1 MLPLRKSC
9 LRVRKGGMD
18 IKWNQWYHRL
28 CAQTVNIDRE
38 INSNRVLN
46 EISTFAFY
54 SMQVK
59 QHSLFNWYSTI
70 IKLLNFQP
78 VWQVVYKTMHW
89 SIMSCT
95 SRDKLISSFTFEM
108 TQNIFTLTQKKINR
122 ITMTIDS
129 GNGANWKKS
138 PSFVVESSFKS
149 LFLDEETDEGGTR
162 GGAILEYSGSPQSKD
177 ITLPDTWHC
186 SQDERK
192 EMADIV

>member
-1 MLPLRKSC
+1 MGLYRNVATSKVLSAGEEG
-9 LRVRKGGMD
+9 GGMD

-78 VWQVVYKTMHW
+78 VWQVVYKTMH
-89 SIMSCT
+89 
-95 SRDKLISSFTFEM
+95 
-108 TQNIFTLTQKKINR
+108 
-122 ITMTIDS
+122 
-129 GNGANWKKS
+129 
-138 PSFVVESSFKS
+138 
-149 LFLDEETDEGGTR
+149 
-162 GGAILEYSGSPQSKD
+162 
-177 ITLPDTWHC
+177 
-186 SQDERK
+186 
-192 EMADIV
+192 